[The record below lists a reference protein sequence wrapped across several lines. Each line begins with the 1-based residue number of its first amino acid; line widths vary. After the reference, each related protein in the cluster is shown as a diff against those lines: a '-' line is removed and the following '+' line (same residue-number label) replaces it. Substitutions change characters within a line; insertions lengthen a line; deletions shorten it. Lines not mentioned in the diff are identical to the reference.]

1 MAKQLDIADATVEI
15 EDGRRRLADH
25 WKMRHR
31 CQGQIARVDLYPE
44 AAEFLAHAI
53 PDQVGIAPPIR
64 SRTAQSHLYQAIE
77 ILADQCLTGL
87 RQ

>member
-1 MAKQLDIADATVEI
+1 MQLDIADATVEI

-25 WKMRHR
+25 WKMRHG
-31 CQGQIARVDLYPE
+31 CQGRISRVELYPD

-53 PDQVGIAPPIR
+53 PDQVGIASPIR
-64 SRTAQSHLYQAIE
+64 SRTAQSDLNQTIE